1 MRARY
6 TVATKRATEGITVG
20 TRSAY
25 CGYVSTI
32 VYEIKSTVE
41 RDERL
46 RTAILAAFTLVLAVA
61 FMVLLISDQVQ
72 AAAL

>member
-1 MRARY
+1 MSDL
-6 TVATKRATEGITVG
+6 VIGI
-20 TRSAY
+20 RQ
-25 CGYVSTI
+25 
-32 VYEIKSTVE
+32 TVE

-46 RTAILAAFTLVLAVA
+46 RTAILAAFTLVLAIA